1 MIKKILNKLIVKSGI
16 NQKFFVY
23 LYRLYF
29 NIINYIKY
37 KDPYMFRIV
46 AIEISSYC
54 NRKCSYCPVSKETE
68 KIPKMFMEMNLF
80 KKIIKQLQDINFSG
94 SIMYHFYNEP
104 LLDERLPEFISY
116 VDANLPKC
124 NSRVFTSGD
133 FLTPHL
139 ADSLFDS
146 GLHDI
151 VVTDHN
157 LKPGRVE
164 KRIAPILQKYGDR
177 ISMNRLYDR
186 PILNRGGAIELPD
199 VKLEKKRKG
208 NCTVVWEELNI
219 TYTGDVLLCS
229 SDYHRSKVYGNVN
242 EKNILDI
249 YNNDEYV
256 KARKAIISGVPYY
269 DICVDCNYFQ

>member
-1 MIKKILNKLIVKSGI
+1 
-16 NQKFFVY
+16 
-23 LYRLYF
+23 
-29 NIINYIKY
+29 
-37 KDPYMFRIV
+37 MFRIV

-68 KIPKMFMEMNLF
+68 KIPKMFMEMDLF
-80 KKIIKQLQDINFSG
+80 KIIIKQLQDINFSG

-116 VDANLPKC
+116 VDVNLPKC

-139 ADSLFDS
+139 ADSLFDA

-164 KRIAPILQKYGDR
+164 KRIAPILEKYGDK

-186 PILNRGGAIELPD
+186 PILNRGGAVE
-199 VKLEKKRKG
+199 VAELEKKKKG
-208 NCTVVWEELNI
+208 NCTVVYEELNI

-229 SDYHRSKVYGNVN
+229 SDYHRSKVYGNIN

-249 YNNDEYV
+249 YNNDDYV

>member
-1 MIKKILNKLIVKSGI
+1 
-16 NQKFFVY
+16 
-23 LYRLYF
+23 
-29 NIINYIKY
+29 
-37 KDPYMFRIV
+37 MFRIV

-68 KIPKMFMEMNLF
+68 KIPKMFMEIDLF
-80 KKIIKQLQDINFSG
+80 KKIIKQLQDINFNG

-139 ADSLFDS
+139 ADSLFNA
-146 GLHDI
+146 GLHDMVI
-151 VVTDHN
+151 TDHN

-164 KRIAPILQKYGDR
+164 KRIAPILDKYGDK
-177 ISMNRLYDR
+177 ISINRLYDR
-186 PILNRGGAIELPD
+186 PILNRGGAVEVAD
-199 VKLEKKRKG
+199 LEKNKKG
-208 NCTVVWEELNI
+208 NCTVVYEELNI

-229 SDYHRSKVYGNVN
+229 SDYHRSKVYGNIN

-249 YNNDEYV
+249 YNNDDYV
-256 KARKAIISGVPYY
+256 KARKSIISGEPYY